1 MFLVLVDFFSDHVS
15 LCLKTYFAPP
25 LVRDFRYEL
34 CWMLRPNFR
43 NLVEKIW
50 SLPVRGKKS
59 IEIWKEKTKRLKKM
73 LKGWNINVEGR
84 YLKLKR
90 DLMSKIDILDKKC
103 EVMGISDAE
112 RIEKLELEWNLKKK
126 LWKKKGAKKQTAREK
141 FINEGDENTEFFHL
155 IAKGRK

>member
-90 DLMSKIDILDKKC
+90 DLMS
-103 EVMGISDAE
+103 
-112 RIEKLELEWNLKKK
+112 RIEKLELEWNLKKNYGRRRVQKNK
-126 LWKKKGAKKQTAREK
+126 LRERNSLMRVMRILNSFTLLRKVGNDMLK
-141 FINEGDENTEFFHL
+141 FLF
-155 IAKGRK
+155 